1 MGWAEAGKARRRLSR
16 EKGAV
21 IKDWGGRIPFVLIY
35 PNSYYVG
42 MSNLGMHAIYRLLN
56 NYDKVVCE
64 RAFWEGRDEALSLV
78 SLESQ
83 RPLLDFAVL
92 AFSISYELDYLN
104 VAPLLKASGIPL
116 YAAERDETHPLVI
129 AGGPCIAANPMPL
142 SPLFDLIGIGEAE
155 AILPAMLPV
164 LGEGIGGSR
173 DELLEA
179 LASLP
184 GVYAPQLHS
193 GETRIARRW
202 SRDLDEFPVST
213 AIVTPDTELGNL
225 YLIEVERGCNW
236 GCRFC
241 LTSTAFRPMR
251 VRSLDTILAQA
262 EEGLKHRKRMG
273 LVGASVLDYPRIE
286 ELLVRLRHMGAELSV
301 SSLRIK
307 PLPEMVLGETAK
319 GGSLTI
325 ALAPEA
331 GSQRLRRLIRKG
343 FTEEDI
349 LEAMEKVARQGIRR
363 LKLYFMIGL
372 PSETDEDIEEIV
384 KLTLKCK
391 AILDRRHRGCRLSL
405 NIAPFVPKAGT
416 PFQWLP
422 MAPIADVKKRLA
434 MLKRSLQPKGIQIKA
449 ESPAWSQ
456 VQAVL
461 SRGDARLAEVIAHV
475 EDASLAGWR
484 KAAEKHHLD
493 VDYYA
498 YQQWDTGQKLPWAVI
513 DSGTKI
519 EYLKSEMGKALAP

>member
-1 MGWAEAGKARRRLSR
+1 
-16 EKGAV
+16 
-21 IKDWGGRIPFVLIY
+21 
-35 PNSYYVG
+35 
-42 MSNLGMHAIYRLLN
+42 MSNLGIHAIYRLLN
-56 NYDKVVCE
+56 SYDKVVCE
-64 RAFWEGRDEALSLV
+64 RAFWEGRDEALSRI

-83 RPLLDFAVL
+83 RPLSDFAVL

-104 VAPLLKASGIPL
+104 VAQLLKASGIPL

-142 SPLFDLIGIGEAE
+142 SPFFDLIGIGEAE
-155 AILPAMLPV
+155 VILPAMLPP
-164 LGEGIGGSR
+164 LAEGIGGRR
-173 DELLEA
+173 DQLLEA

-193 GETRIARRW
+193 GETPVARQW
-202 SRDLDEFPVST
+202 SRDLDEFPVAT
-213 AIVTPDTELGNL
+213 TIVTPDTELGNL

-251 VRSLDTILAQA
+251 VRSPDTILAQA
-262 EEGLKHRKRMG
+262 DEGLKHRKRLG

-307 PLPEMVLGETAK
+307 PLPEMVLGEMAK
-319 GGSLTI
+319 GGSRTI

-349 LEAMEKVARQGIRR
+349 LGAMEKVARQGIRQ
-363 LKLYFMIGL
+363 LKLYFIIGL

-384 KLTLKCK
+384 SLALKCK
-391 AILDRRHRGCRLSL
+391 AILDRWQRGCRLSL

-422 MAPIADVKKRLA
+422 MAPITALKKRLD

-461 SRGDARLAEVIAHV
+461 SRGDAKLAEVIADIEEV
-475 EDASLAGWR
+475 SLATWR
-484 KAAEKHHLD
+484 QAAEKHQLD
-493 VDYYA
+493 IDYYA
-498 YQQWDTGQKLPWAVI
+498 YEQWDTEQKLPWAAI
-513 DSGTKI
+513 DSGTKT
-519 EYLKSEMGKALAP
+519 EHLKKELERALG